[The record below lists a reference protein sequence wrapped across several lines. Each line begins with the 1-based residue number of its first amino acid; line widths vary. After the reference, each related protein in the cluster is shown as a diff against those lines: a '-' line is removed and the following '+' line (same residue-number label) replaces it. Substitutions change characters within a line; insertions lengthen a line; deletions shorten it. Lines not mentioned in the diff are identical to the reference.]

1 MKTLI
6 LISLIIVAASVYYV
20 WIFRFHNVVKEF
32 QEFGLSITTRNIVGA
47 IKISLS
53 ALLIAAIWYYNLTF
67 YAASGMTVMMV
78 SAQFFH
84 FKAKSPLIKRVPS
97 FILLVLC
104 LFIAFNSISY

>member
-53 ALLIAAIWYYNLTF
+53 ALLIAAIWYNSLTF
-67 YAASGMTVMMV
+67 YVASGMAVMMV

-97 FILLVLC
+97 FILLALC
-104 LFIAFNSISY
+104 LFIAINSISY